1 MFLLWFKKKKD
12 ITLQAE
18 INQTKNREIMETKKT
33 TKAATPKSKTAENG
47 VVKKRI
53 SKIMKAAEKYKGSV
67 EILDMEALFKPVY

>member
-1 MFLLWFKKKKD
+1 MD
-12 ITLQAE
+12 A
-18 INQTKNREIMETKKT
+18 KNRSKT
-33 TKAATPKSKTAENG
+33 ATPKPTTVDNG

>member
-1 MFLLWFKKKKD
+1 VTNK
-12 ITLQAE
+12 
-18 INQTKNREIMETKKT
+18 
-33 TKAATPKSKTAENG
+33 PKSADKV

>member
-1 MFLLWFKKKKD
+1 
-12 ITLQAE
+12 
-18 INQTKNREIMETKKT
+18 METKKAKTAET
-33 TKAATPKSKTAENG
+33 TKAKAAENG